1 MSADA
6 NLPVGQEAHAPP
18 SLLTRRLVLTLA
30 AATGVAAAN
39 LYYAQPLLHTIAR
52 RFGASVSSAG
62 LIVTASQ
69 IGYACSL
76 ALLVPAGDLL
86 DRRKVVPRL
95 LVGAALL
102 LGIAAAAPSL
112 VVLIAVMALVGV
124 CVVVAQILVPLVAE
138 LANDGQRGRA
148 VGTVMSGLLLGV
160 LLARTVAGVV
170 AGLAGWRSV
179 YALAAILTLLLAIVL
194 RAELPAERPRPRIAY
209 RDILR
214 SMVTIA
220 RTEPELRRA
229 ALLGGLV
236 FACFSVFWTTI
247 AFVLSDP
254 PFDYGDSAIG
264 LLGLVGA
271 GGALCAS
278 VAGRLADRGLVR
290 IGRIGA
296 SALIVIAFLVLLAG
310 KTSIVLIVVGVIVL
324 DIGTQGTHVL
334 NQSVIYELV
343 PAARSRINGVYMTSY
358 FIGGA
363 LGSAAGAFAFEHGE
377 WRAVCL
383 LGTALGALAV
393 LQAARRPRY
402 SAHVS
407 GSPRNP

>member
-1 MSADA
+1 VSTDA
-6 NLPVGQEAHAPP
+6 NLPDAEVVGEPAA
-18 SLLTRRLVLTLA
+18 LLNRRLVLTLA
-30 AATGVAAAN
+30 AATGIAAAN
-39 LYYAQPLLHTIAR
+39 LYYAQPLLHTIAH
-52 RFGASVSSAG
+52 RFGASAGSAG

-69 IGYACSL
+69 TGYACSL

-95 LVGAALL
+95 LVAAALL

-138 LANDGQRGRA
+138 LATDGQRGRA

-160 LLARTVAGVV
+160 LLARTVSGVV
-170 AGLAGWRSV
+170 ASLSGWRSV
-179 YALAAILTLLLAIVL
+179 FALAAVLTFVLAVVL
-194 RAELPAERPRPRIAY
+194 RAELPAERPRPHIAY
-209 RDILR
+209 RDVLR
-214 SMVTIA
+214 SMVTIV

-229 ALLGGLV
+229 ALLGGLA
-236 FACFSVFWTTI
+236 FACFSVFWTTV

-254 PFDYGDSAIG
+254 PFEFSDSAIG

-290 IGRIGA
+290 IGRIGG
-296 SALIVIAFLVLLAG
+296 STLIVIAFLVLLAG

-343 PAARSRINGVYMTSY
+343 PGARSRINGVYMTSY

-383 LGTALGALAV
+383 LGTGLGVLAV
-393 LQAARRPRY
+393 AQAARRPR
-402 SAHVS
+402 
-407 GSPRNP
+407 

>member
-6 NLPVGQEAHAPP
+6 DLPGAQVAAEGGA
-18 SLLTRRLVLTLA
+18 LLNRRLVLTLA
-30 AATGVAAAN
+30 AATGIAAAN
-39 LYYAQPLLHTIAR
+39 LYYAQPLLHTIAH

-69 IGYACSL
+69 VGYACSL

-86 DRRKVVPRL
+86 DRRKLVPRL
-95 LVGAALL
+95 LVAAALL

-112 VVLIAVMALVGV
+112 IVLIAVMALVGV

-138 LANDGQRGRA
+138 LATDGQRGRA

-160 LLARTVAGVV
+160 LLARTVSGAV

-179 YALAAILTLLLAIVL
+179 FALGAVLTLALAIVL
-194 RAELPAERPRPRIAY
+194 RAELPPERPRPPIAY
-209 RDILR
+209 RDVLR
-214 SMVTIA
+214 SMVTIVRA
-220 RTEPELRRA
+220 EPELRRA

-254 PFDYGDSAIG
+254 PFDYGDSTIG

-290 IGRIGA
+290 IGRIGG
-296 SALIVIAFLVLLAG
+296 STLIVVSFLVLLAG
-310 KTSIVLIVVGVIVL
+310 KTSIVLIVVGVILL
-324 DIGTQGTHVL
+324 DIATQGTHVL
-334 NQSVIYELV
+334 NQSVIYELA
-343 PAARSRINGVYMTSY
+343 PGARSRINGVYMTSY

-363 LGSAAGAFAFEHGE
+363 LGSAAGAFAFDHGG

-383 LGTALGALAV
+383 LGTAVGVLAV
-393 LQAARRPRY
+393 TQAARRPR
-402 SAHVS
+402 
-407 GSPRNP
+407 

>member
-1 MSADA
+1 VSTDA
-6 NLPVGQEAHAPP
+6 NLPDAQVADEPP

-30 AATGVAAAN
+30 AATGIAAAN
-39 LYYAQPLLHTIAR
+39 LYYAQPLLHTIAH
-52 RFGASVSSAG
+52 RFGASASSAG

-69 IGYACSL
+69 TGYACSL

-86 DRRKVVPRL
+86 DRRKLVPRL
-95 LVGAALL
+95 LVAAALL
-102 LGIAAAAPSL
+102 LGAAAVAPSL
-112 VVLIAVMALVGV
+112 FVLIAVMALVGV

-138 LANDGQRGRA
+138 LATDGQRGRA
-148 VGTVMSGLLLGV
+148 VGTVMTGLLLGI

-179 YALAAILTLLLAIVL
+179 FGLAAVLTFALAVVL
-194 RAELPAERPRPRIAY
+194 RAELPAERPRPSIAY
-209 RDILR
+209 RDVLR
-214 SMVTIA
+214 SMVTIV

-229 ALLGGLV
+229 ALLGGLA

-290 IGRIGA
+290 SGRIGTSTLIAA
-296 SALIVIAFLVLLAG
+296 SFVILLAG

-324 DIGTQGTHVL
+324 DIGVQGTHVL

-363 LGSAAGAFAFEHGE
+363 LGSAAGAFAFEHGQ

-383 LGTALGALAV
+383 LGTGLGAIAIT
-393 LQAARRPRY
+393 QAARRP
-402 SAHVS
+402 
-407 GSPRNP
+407 G

>member
-1 MSADA
+1 VSTDASARADS
-6 NLPVGQEAHAPP
+6 GSGAPGSP
-18 SLLTRRLVLTLA
+18 LTRGLVLTLA
-30 AATGVAAAN
+30 AATGIAAAN
-39 LYYAQPLLHTIAR
+39 LYYAQPLLHTIAD
-52 RFGASVSSAG
+52 RFGASASSAG

-69 IGYACSL
+69 TGYACSL
-76 ALLVPAGDLL
+76 AFLVPAGDLL
-86 DRRKVVPRL
+86 DRRKLVPRL
-95 LVGAALL
+95 LVAAALL
-102 LGIAAAAPSL
+102 LGVAAAAPSL
-112 VVLIAVMALVGV
+112 FVLIAVMALVGV

-138 LANDGQRGRA
+138 LATDGQRGRA
-148 VGTVMSGLLLGV
+148 VGTVMSGLLLGI
-160 LLARTVAGVV
+160 LLARTVAGAV
-170 AGLAGWRSV
+170 ASLAGWRSV
-179 YALAAILTLLLAIVL
+179 FGLAAVLTFVLAVVL
-194 RAELPAERPRPRIAY
+194 RAKLPEERPRAHIAY
-209 RDILR
+209 RDVMR

-271 GGALCAS
+271 AGALFAS

-290 IGRIGA
+290 IGRIGG
-296 SALIVIAFLVLLAG
+296 SALVVVSFLILLVG

-334 NQSVIYELV
+334 NQSVIYELA
-343 PAARSRINGVYMTSY
+343 PGARSRINGVYMTSY

-363 LGSAAGAFAFEHGE
+363 LGSAAGSFAFEHGE
-377 WRAVCL
+377 WRAVCV
-383 LGTALGALAV
+383 LGAVLGLLATT
-393 LQAARRPRY
+393 QAARRPRPR
-402 SAHVS
+402 S
-407 GSPRNP
+407 G

>member
-1 MSADA
+1 MSTDA
-6 NLPVGQEAHAPP
+6 NLPDAQLAEEPG

-30 AATGVAAAN
+30 AATGIAAAN
-39 LYYAQPLLHTIAR
+39 LYYAQPLLHTIAH
-52 RFGASVSSAG
+52 RFGASASSAG

-69 IGYACSL
+69 TGYACSL

-86 DRRKVVPRL
+86 DRRKLVPRL
-95 LVGAALL
+95 LIAAALL
-102 LGIAAAAPSL
+102 LGVAAIAPSL
-112 VVLIAVMALVGV
+112 FVLIAVMALVGV

-138 LANDGQRGRA
+138 LATDGQRGRA
-148 VGTVMSGLLLGV
+148 VGTVMTGLLLGI

-179 YALAAILTLLLAIVL
+179 FGLAAVLTLALAVVL
-194 RAELPAERPRPRIAY
+194 RAELPAERPRPSIAY
-209 RDILR
+209 RDVLR
-214 SMVTIA
+214 SMVTIVG
-220 RTEPELRRA
+220 TEPELRRA

-247 AFVLSDP
+247 AFVLSDA

-264 LLGLVGA
+264 LLGLIGA

-290 IGRIGA
+290 SGRIGTSTLIAA
-296 SALIVIAFLVLLAG
+296 SFVILLAG
-310 KTSIVLIVVGVIVL
+310 KSSIVLIVVGVIVL
-324 DIGTQGTHVL
+324 DIGVQGTHVL

-363 LGSAAGAFAFEHGE
+363 LGSAAGAFAFEHGQ
-377 WRAVCL
+377 WRAVCA
-383 LGTALGALAV
+383 LGTALGALATT
-393 LQAARRPRY
+393 QAARRPR
-402 SAHVS
+402 
-407 GSPRNP
+407 